1 MINNPT
7 DSVCDYLA
15 ELLYEEDRPQPPVVK
30 TKVDV
35 PVRIQPRSVHVPAEE
50 PKIKANTERV
60 KTATPDLVA
69 APSFD
74 KEKLAKLLRSAPL
87 KIQSEPVVEVIVAAE
102 PVEPDSVAAE
112 VTPAQSLDVSVE
124 PDVVEEVE
132 PQTEIAWCE
141 NGRPSWAQERFDVLL
156 FKVHGLTLAVPLIAL
171 GQIQPITDEL
181 TPIFGQAKWFMGL
194 QPTPMG
200 QIKTVNTA
208 LFVMPERYDPAFLES
223 AKYVVSIDG
232 LNWGLAVDSV
242 QQPKTLDPDDVKWRQ
257 GRGLRP
263 WLAGTIKEHMCA
275 LIDVPNMG
283 VILNASDKNTKKT

>member
-15 ELLYEEDRPQPPVVK
+15 ELLYEETPAPAPEPALAMVGQKSDQLVGRTVVQTSPKPSPAVQP
-30 TKVDV
+30 
-35 PVRIQPRSVHVPAEE
+35 SYLE
-50 PKIKANTERV
+50 
-60 KTATPDLVA
+60 

-87 KIQSEPVVEVIVAAE
+87 TPQPSNAPAPVAPKASPPTAVEQPIPKPALPETSPVLEPEASEAPEPVK
-102 PVEPDSVAAE
+102 
-112 VTPAQSLDVSVE
+112 
-124 PDVVEEVE
+124 
-132 PQTEIAWCE
+132 EIAWCE

-171 GQIQPITDEL
+171 GQIQPITEEL

-208 LFVMPERYDPAFLES
+208 LFVMPERYDPAFLAS
-223 AKYVVSIDG
+223 AKYVISIDG

-242 QQPKTLDPDDVKWRQ
+242 QQPRTLDPEDVKWRQ

-263 WLAGTIKEHMCA
+263 WLAGTVKEHMCA
-275 LIDVPNMG
+275 LIDIPNMG
-283 VILNASDKNTKKT
+283 VILAGSDKNTKKSKGV